1 MKNEPAFLV
10 PGVWLL
16 LATAVFAVAMPRIDD
31 LGLYYD
37 EAFLAQQGR
46 DFVEPQRAGMHPPSV
61 TTTYI
66 AGRPFPVRN
75 AAYLGSL
82 KSQLVIPTFFAFGAN
97 TKVLRATTLAIG
109 LFALLFCMLLAKQWF
124 GARVAVATGV
134 LIATD
139 PSFYFFS
146 QFEWGPFTSML
157 LCRGAGLYCI
167 SRAFHPEATNNRWA
181 AVVCGAVLLGLGVY
195 SRVDFAVILAGAATA
210 LVACRRDL
218 IASAVQE
225 RRGMLIAGAL
235 VFAVAVTPVLAVVG
249 QVLGAGAGIAD
260 RGDLGYRIQVLL
272 STLDGSH
279 FYRLIH
285 AGGLFDRMF
294 AEPGPTTALPILLL
308 AGVAITWL
316 LARRSDTQRK
326 SAIGFLW
333 VATLFITVVMLAIP
347 GAVRAHHMLNLLP
360 FVHMIVAIA
369 GVGLWDASWSSQR
382 SRALARM
389 CVAVAAGACIYSNA
403 VAIATT
409 RELIQD
415 TGGIGRFSHA
425 RQDLIR
431 KLDAS
436 PDAAATQVVSLDWG
450 FHEIAL
456 FESHNLVSTEPIWS
470 MGKLARRQGGF
481 IFDGN
486 ASTVYL
492 LHAPPYDLFGYSER
506 FAQALPGIDP
516 TRYEMTDHRDRR
528 GDLVFKSARFDA
540 PHRMT
545 FDGTFR
551 IRLSAAATPPRAPAE
566 QP

>member
-195 SRVDFAVILAGAATA
+195 SRV
-210 LVACRRDL
+210 
-218 IASAVQE
+218 
-225 RRGMLIAGAL
+225 
-235 VFAVAVTPVLAVVG
+235 
-249 QVLGAGAGIAD
+249 
-260 RGDLGYRIQVLL
+260 IQVLL

-279 FYRLIH
+279 FYRLIQ

-294 AEPGPTTALPILLL
+294 AEPGPTTALPIFLL

-326 SAIGFLW
+326 SAIGFLL

-382 SRALARM
+382 SQALARM
-389 CVAVAAGACIYSNA
+389 CVALAAGACIYSN
-403 VAIATT
+403 
-409 RELIQD
+409 D
-415 TGGIGRFSHA
+415 
-425 RQDLIR
+425 
-431 KLDAS
+431 
-436 PDAAATQVVSLDWG
+436 
-450 FHEIAL
+450 
-456 FESHNLVSTEPIWS
+456 
-470 MGKLARRQGGF
+470 
-481 IFDGN
+481 
-486 ASTVYL
+486 
-492 LHAPPYDLFGYSER
+492 
-506 FAQALPGIDP
+506 
-516 TRYEMTDHRDRR
+516 
-528 GDLVFKSARFDA
+528 
-540 PHRMT
+540 
-545 FDGTFR
+545 
-551 IRLSAAATPPRAPAE
+551 PRAHSRHRWYRTV
-566 QP
+566 